1 MQAWPARAHGV
12 RGTRSMGDPSG
23 RFPWSGLLA
32 LAGAGF
38 VTILTEALPAGL
50 LTGIGADLGV
60 SVGGAGQ
67 LVTLYAVGSLV
78 AAIPLVTATRSW
90 RRRPLLLLAVG
101 GFTVVN
107 LVTAL
112 STSYALTLAA
122 RLGAGV
128 FAGLVWALLAG
139 HASRMVPRAWQGR
152 AIAVAMA
159 GTPLALSLGIP
170 AGAVLGNAVGWRWA
184 FVVMSLMSVGLL
196 AWIRLAVPDFPG
208 NATGPGRK
216 LAQVLRLP
224 GLRSVLALTL
234 LYVLAHNLLYTYIAP
249 WLDYLHS
256 AVRVDTALLVF
267 GVAALGGILV
277 TGMLVDRWLAVL
289 TLASIG
295 LFAVAALA
303 AGLFGRSP
311 VVLAVCIAAWGL
323 AFGGTATLF
332 QTASARA
339 AGDAADLAQSMI
351 VTVWNAGIAGGGLL
365 GAALMPRL
373 GAGALPWAVLGL
385 LLVAAACATR
395 RFQGRE
401 RAPRHAPAP
410 AP

>member
-1 MQAWPARAHGV
+1 MRESSRP
-12 RGTRSMGDPSG
+12 
-23 RFPWSGLLA
+23 FPWPGLLA

-67 LVTLYAVGSLV
+67 LVTLYAIGSLV
-78 AAIPLVTATRSW
+78 AAIPLVTATQAW
-90 RRRPLLLLAVG
+90 RRRPLLLLAIG

-112 STSYALTLAA
+112 STSYALTLVA
-122 RLGAGV
+122 RFGAGV

-139 HASRMVPRAWQGR
+139 HASRMVPQAWQGR

-170 AGAVLGNAVGWRWA
+170 AGTVLGNVVGWRWA
-184 FVVMSLMSVGLL
+184 FGAMSLMSIGLL
-196 AWIRLAVPDFPG
+196 VWVRLTVPDFAG
-208 NATGPGRK
+208 RARDSGPK
-216 LAQVLRLP
+216 LRSVLRLP
-224 GLRSVLALTL
+224 VLRSVLALTL

-249 WLDYLHS
+249 WLDFLRPG
-256 AVRVDTALLVF
+256 VRVDVVLLVF
-267 GVAALGGILV
+267 GLGALGGILV
-277 TGMLVDRWLAVL
+277 TGMLVDRWLPVL
-289 TLASIG
+289 TRASIG
-295 LFAVAALA
+295 LFAAAALA
-303 AGLFGRSP
+303 AGMLGQFPS
-311 VVLAVCIAAWGL
+311 VLLPCIALWGL

-351 VTVWNAGIAGGGLL
+351 VTVWNLGIAGGGLL
-365 GAALMPRL
+365 GAALLPRM
-373 GAGALPWAVLGL
+373 GAGALPWAVVAL
-385 LLVAAACATR
+385 LAIACMFTR
-395 RFQGRE
+395 RRLQG
-401 RAPRHAPAP
+401 PG
-410 AP
+410 